1 MDHHGSISHLF
12 FFNKKH
18 HRKASGFLQDSPGL
32 GGEANPP
39 WNRTPPTESLRSQK
53 EEGHEKSGG
62 SIEAAGGGYVFK
74 TWELKELNKNW
85 GGSTWN
91 SCIEIFYTRYDLLSW
106 WWYDI
111 WGNKSYGKWC
121 EGEVLNLWNITTI
134 MFRGFEVF
142 FALFIFSV
150 CLSLI
155 FCDNMLCFLTPKKH
169 LALCELHSPQVIH
182 FYVLNLS
189 WYYRFFSYSTCFM
202 PLKISSFPTKIRG
215 HVLWQIFIFFMNLS
229 ILAQNLNIKKAP
241 WPHRWVMVAQP
252 SCSHGCVCRQA
263 SNMSRWAEPPRRRR
277 TQAPWPAQVGFGIA
291 EINENGYS

>member
-1 MDHHGSISHLF
+1 MIYHILTVGKYFLHPPKKLVCVHPQPILRMIYQSLATSGAFKSAMLHGSISHLV

-39 WNRTPPTESLRSQK
+39 WNRTPPTENLRSQK

-74 TWELKELNKNW
+74 TWELKELKKNW

-91 SCIEIFYTRYDLLSW
+91 SCIEIFYTRYDLLFW

-150 CLSLI
+150 WALI
-155 FCDNMLCFLTPKKH
+155 FCDNMLCFFDPQKTSRTLWIAFTTGHSFFKFLTYH
-169 LALCELHSPQVIH
+169 VIIVFGH
-182 FYVLNLS
+182 MFLNN
-189 WYYRFFSYSTCFM
+189 
-202 PLKISSFPTKIRG
+202 P
-215 HVLWQIFIFFMNLS
+215 HV
-229 ILAQNLNIKKAP
+229 
-241 WPHRWVMVAQP
+241 
-252 SCSHGCVCRQA
+252 SCL
-263 SNMSRWAEPPRRRR
+263 
-277 TQAPWPAQVGFGIA
+277 
-291 EINENGYS
+291 